1 MHKKNKIAFFLL
13 VLFGIVAIGLVWFYS
28 DRIAV
33 LNPQGMI
40 GEKQRDLLMT
50 STLLMLIVV
59 IPALVLPFVI
69 VWKYRAGNKGAKYT
83 PNWDYHW
90 LIESIWWGVP
100 LVIILVLGVIT
111 WRSCHELDPFKPLD
125 SEKKP
130 VRIQAV
136 ALQWKWLFIYPDY
149 QIATVN
155 FIQFPEQTPIN
166 FEITADAPMNSFWIP
181 ELGGQVYAMSGMRS
195 KLHLIA
201 NGPGTYQGVSANFS
215 GKGFAGMKFT
225 AKSSSQEE
233 FDQWIASVKQSSS
246 LLSLD
251 EYKKLVRPSEYQ
263 PVAMYTLADSGLFDW
278 IIMRYMM
285 PMEQGIDHVVP
296 AS

>member
-1 MHKKNKIAFFLL
+1 
-13 VLFGIVAIGLVWFYS
+13 
-28 DRIAV
+28 
-33 LNPQGMI
+33 
-40 GEKQRDLLMT
+40 
-50 STLLMLIVV
+50 
-59 IPALVLPFVI
+59 
-69 VWKYRAGNKGAKYT
+69 
-83 PNWDYHW
+83 
-90 LIESIWWGVP
+90 
-100 LVIILVLGVIT
+100 
-111 WRSCHELDPFKPLD
+111 
-125 SEKKP
+125 
-130 VRIQAV
+130 
-136 ALQWKWLFIYPDY
+136 
-149 QIATVN
+149 
-155 FIQFPEQTPIN
+155 
-166 FEITADAPMNSFWIP
+166 MNSFWIP

-278 IIMRYMM
+278 IIMKYMM
-285 PMEQGIDHVVP
+285 PMEQGTDHVVP